1 MPKDVKEI
9 NRPLKWDY
17 NTKKVGI
24 YCRVSSSSSGQLHS
38 LADQASGLTRYVYRQ
53 PMMVAADIFLD
64 VASGSDV
71 VNRPDFQRMLQSARD
86 RKKDYVVTK
95 SISRFGRS
103 AEDVLIGTRTLKEYG
118 VEVCFQDNN
127 ELKSFSP
134 EAEELIT
141 IYCVSAENDN
151 KAHSEDVRWGL
162 NRHAENGTSKLY
174 NKPCYGYRQNDDGE
188 LEIIEDEAAVVRR
201 VYAMYLSGMSI
212 VKIKAALEEDNIPS
226 PTGKEQWS
234 KHTLE
239 FMLTNTK
246 YYGTSVI
253 FKTHTPEYKAKRK
266 VNDGEVNSYAAE
278 GNNEPIIPEKVFD
291 QVQEERAR
299 RSNVEVGED
308 GVKKRKSTKYSA
320 KNKE

>member
-1 MPKDVKEI
+1 MPTDVKEI

-71 VNRPDFQRMLQSARD
+71 VNRPEFQRMLQSAQSG
-86 RKKDYVVTK
+86 KINYVITK
-95 SISRFGRS
+95 SVSRFGRS
-103 AEDVLIGTRTLKEYG
+103 TEDVLVATRVLKECG
-118 VEVCFQDNN
+118 VEVYFDDQ
-127 ELKSFSP
+127 EFGSFNP
-134 EAEELIT
+134 EAEQLIAL
-141 IYCVSAENDN
+141 YCSVAEGEN
-151 KAHSEDVRWGL
+151 KSHSEDVRWGL
-162 NRHAENGTSKLY
+162 KRHAENGTSKLY
-174 NKPCYGYRQNDDGE
+174 NKPCYGYRQNEDGE
-188 LEIIEDEAAVVRR
+188 LEIVEEEAVIVRR

-212 VKIKAALEEDNIPS
+212 VKIKAALENDNILS
-226 PTGKEQWS
+226 PTGKKQWS

-246 YYGTSVI
+246 YHGTAVI

-278 GNNEPIIPEKVFD
+278 GNNEPIIPEEMFNR
-291 QVQEERAR
+291 VQEERTR

-308 GVKKRKSTKYSA
+308 GVKYRKSTKYSA
-320 KNKE
+320 KKKE

>member
-64 VASGSDV
+64 VASGSNV
-71 VNRPDFQRMLQSARD
+71 VNRPEFQRLLQSAQNG
-86 RKKDYVVTK
+86 KINYVVTK
-95 SISRFGRS
+95 AVSRFGRS
-103 AEDVLIGTRTLKEYG
+103 TEDVLVATRALKERG
-118 VEVCFQDNN
+118 VEVYFDDQ
-127 ELKSFSP
+127 EFGSFNP
-134 EAEELIT
+134 EAEQLIAL
-141 IYCVSAENDN
+141 YCSVAEGEN
-151 KAHSEDVRWGL
+151 KSHSEDVRWGL
-162 NRHAENGTSKLY
+162 KRHAENGTSKLY
-174 NKPCYGYRQNDDGE
+174 NKPCYGYRQNNDGD
-188 LEIIEDEAAVVRR
+188 LEIVEEEAVIVRR
-201 VYAMYLSGMSI
+201 VYAMYLSGMSL
-212 VKIKAALEEDNIPS
+212 VKIKAALENDNIPS

-234 KHTLE
+234 KHTLD

-246 YYGTSVI
+246 YYGTSII
-253 FKTHTPEYKAKRK
+253 FKTHTPEYKVKRR
-266 VNDGEVNSYAAE
+266 VNDGEVERYASE
-278 GNNEPIIPEKVFD
+278 GNNKAIIPEDIFSK
-291 QVQEERAR
+291 VQEERSR

-320 KNKE
+320 KKKE

>member
-9 NRPLKWDY
+9 NRPLKWDF

-53 PMMVAADIFLD
+53 PMMVAADVFLD

-71 VNRPDFQRMLQSARD
+71 VNRPEFLRLLQSA
-86 RKKDYVVTK
+86 KNGKINYVVTK
-95 SISRFGRS
+95 AVSRFGRS
-103 AEDVLIGTRTLKEYG
+103 TEDVLVATRALKECG
-118 VEVCFQDNN
+118 VEVYFDDQEFGSLN
-127 ELKSFSP
+127 P
-134 EAEELIT
+134 EAEQLIAL
-141 IYCVSAENDN
+141 YCSVAEGEN
-151 KAHSEDVRWGL
+151 KSHSEDVRWGL
-162 NRHAENGTSKLY
+162 KRHAQNGTSKLY
-174 NKPCYGYRQNDDGE
+174 NKPCYGYRQNDIGE
-188 LEIIEDEAAVVRR
+188 LEIVNEEAVIVRR

-212 VKIKAALEEDNIPS
+212 VKIKAALEDEKIPS

-239 FMLTNTK
+239 FILTNTK

-266 VNDGEVNSYAAE
+266 VNDGEVDRYAAD
-278 GNNEPIIPEKVFD
+278 GNNEAIIPEEIFLT
-291 QVQEERAR
+291 VQEERNR
-299 RSNVEVGED
+299 RSNVEMGED
-308 GVKKRKSTKYSA
+308 GVKSRKSTKYSA
-320 KNKE
+320 KKTE